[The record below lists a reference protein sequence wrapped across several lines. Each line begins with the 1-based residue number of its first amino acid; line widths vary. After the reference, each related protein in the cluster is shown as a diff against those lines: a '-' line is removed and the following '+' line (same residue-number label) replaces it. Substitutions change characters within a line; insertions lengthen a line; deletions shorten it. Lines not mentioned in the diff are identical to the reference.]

1 MIRVLCRI
9 RVVSLD
15 FPLLLAVVVVMV
27 MVSEA
32 LGEEFGQDI
41 LSGLG
46 TSVNL
51 WF

>member
-27 MVSEA
+27 SEA
-32 LGEEFGQDI
+32 LGEEFGQDV